1 MFKIIATYCLIK
13 LCANLS
19 NYETMLF
26 IIYTQYH
33 FSLLLPLLRAVMG
46 YQIQHQSSYM
56 ILVYQHRSGW
66 RMFDLHGVWVFVE
79 NNYRLVLGISAKWN
93 KEQKNCVIQPYFMVT
108 QSFTQCCFKIKK
120 KIKKTTIRIVHVCF
134 CFMKPCYTFYAN
146 FLLFP
151 RTSAIYSRL
160 VLYFDTWPNSC
171 NSISRSATRV
181 RLIGNQVW
189 ILQASM
195 PRWTN
200 VVNAALKKW
209 FWIFDRD

>member
-93 KEQKNCVIQPYFMVT
+93 KEQKKCVIQPYFMVT
-108 QSFTQCCFKIKK
+108 QSFAQCCFKIKK
-120 KIKKTTIRIVHVCF
+120 KFKKLPSELFMYAFASWSHVTHSMLISF
-134 CFMKPCYTFYAN
+134 CFLGPVQYTHGLFYILIHDQILAIQ
-146 FLLFP
+146 FQEVQHEWDLLV
-151 RTSAIYSRL
+151 I
-160 VLYFDTWPNSC
+160 
-171 NSISRSATRV
+171 RSGFCRPACQ
-181 RLIGNQVW
+181 GEQ
-189 ILQASM
+189 M
-195 PRWTN
+195 
-200 VVNAALKKW
+200 
-209 FWIFDRD
+209 